1 MSQCGLRE
9 QRVLHSS
16 IENNSNTLLNKTSTA
31 PDFRVVAKHNRLRQN
46 HPKSYIKKT
55 IPTKVRPFSNTYIW
69 VKNMVKFWGH
79 VSRPS
84 RALQA
89 RDHFGPRQLK
99 GINERIVLPHNL
111 TFKGYISTL
120 NQPEVVIIVNFE
132 TFTYWFLY
140 FWCFFFTRMTKNPV
154 GKGVNPIEYQ
164 DIVKIGQFCLLILIK
179 VVP

>member
-1 MSQCGLRE
+1 
-9 QRVLHSS
+9 
-16 IENNSNTLLNKTSTA
+16 
-31 PDFRVVAKHNRLRQN
+31 
-46 HPKSYIKKT
+46 
-55 IPTKVRPFSNTYIW
+55 
-69 VKNMVKFWGH
+69 MVKFWGH

-179 VVP
+179 VIPLFTKMFYGKVLSTKYWFVLKIYSILRRRNIIFTVPDRNHLANFKKNCQNMASINKKTYVNTKFGDSKSS

>member
-1 MSQCGLRE
+1 MQKRSFKL
-9 QRVLHSS
+9 
-16 IENNSNTLLNKTSTA
+16 
-31 PDFRVVAKHNRLRQN
+31 PHNRFRQN

-164 DIVKIGQFCLLILIK
+164 DIVKIGQFWQLKLIRIVFFYVPKCALETVKSTFLINGLLWPINML
-179 VVP
+179 